1 MDALFCTLY
10 IYFLP
15 LLFEILYTFS
25 TVFMKNVK
33 RVGLETVMLKVSSNV
48 GPESMGWLDLPHAK
62 S

>member
-1 MDALFCTLY
+1 M
-10 IYFLP
+10 
-15 LLFEILYTFS
+15 FEILYTFS